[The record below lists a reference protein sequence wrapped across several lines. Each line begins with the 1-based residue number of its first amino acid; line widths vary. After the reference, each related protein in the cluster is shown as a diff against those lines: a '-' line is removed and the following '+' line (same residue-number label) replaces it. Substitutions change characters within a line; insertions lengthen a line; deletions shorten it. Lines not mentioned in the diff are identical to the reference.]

1 MEYSIPVGQIFDQ
14 IPFAKYLPKIIARF
28 TWEFTQSQHIQ
39 EPNIQFM
46 RHSHAVTTYTAA
58 LSYLIF
64 HLKAS
69 VVVETVTVI
78 HVVCHLNVRQT
89 EIVVRRER
97 NAVSRGG
104 LDQVPVA
111 HKEICRHQQLLNIC
125 DIESF
130 INIFSVNF
138 LISSVNF
145 LISD

>member
-28 TWEFTQSQHIQ
+28 TWEPVYSEPA

-64 HLKAS
+64 HFKAS
-69 VVVETVTVI
+69 TVVETI
-78 HVVCHLNVRQT
+78 AVVDVVRHLNVRET
-89 EIVVRRER
+89 EIVIRRKR
-97 NAVSRGG
+97 NAVSRGR

-111 HKEICRHQQLLNIC
+111 DEKTYRHQQ
-125 DIESF
+125 S
-130 INIFSVNF
+130 
-138 LISSVNF
+138 
-145 LISD
+145 